1 MESNHRTHL
10 LFIEPVNPPTENPI
24 EDDLTTKLDFIFS
37 QFVVI
42 EERYRG
48 HFVTRF
54 GKASDNSDYVHPVFP
69 LVSNSLAKYYIRY
82 HRADISPKQL
92 TWIKELYGILK
103 DPDNYY
109 KLSGQLPKTLSAENS
124 YYFKVYEKA
133 DLTKGYG
140 DACTYIVKVIGTEA
154 GIQNLLKNTFFR
166 VLSEK
171 EFQEEI
177 KTANEKFDHT
187 IEGCS
192 SVEVYDVLKRN
203 NFEHP

>member
-24 EDDLTTKLDFIFS
+24 EDDLTAKLDFIFS
-37 QFVVI
+37 QLIVI
-42 EERYRG
+42 KEIYRG

-54 GKASDNSDYVHPVFP
+54 GKASDNSDYIHPIFP
-69 LVSNSLAKYYIRY
+69 LVSNSLAGYYIRH
-82 HRADISPKQL
+82 HRADILPKQL
-92 TWIKELYGILK
+92 AWIKELYNILK

-109 KLSGQLPKTLSAENS
+109 LLSEILPITSVAHPVR
-124 YYFKVYEKA
+124 YFKVYEKS
-133 DLTKGYG
+133 DLTKMYG
-140 DACTYIVKVIGTEA
+140 DACTYVVKVIGTEA

-166 VLSEK
+166 VVSEK

-177 KTANEKFDHT
+177 KTADEKFDHT

-192 SVEVYDVLKRN
+192 SVEVYDVLKN
-203 NFEHP
+203 KSEAHY

>member
-1 MESNHRTHL
+1 MVSNHRTHL

-24 EDDLTTKLDFIFS
+24 EDNLTAQLDFIFS
-37 QFVVI
+37 QLIVKA
-42 EERYRG
+42 ERYRG

-54 GKASDNSDYVHPVFP
+54 GKASDNGDYVHPVFP
-69 LVSNSLAKYYIRY
+69 LVSNSLAGYYIRY
-82 HRADISPKQL
+82 HRADILPKQL
-92 TWIKELYGILK
+92 AWIKELYGILK

-109 KLSGQLPKTLSAENS
+109 KLSGQLPITLSAEHG
-124 YYFKVYEKA
+124 YYYKLYENPGKSE
-133 DLTKGYG
+133 GYG
-140 DACTYIVKVIGTEA
+140 DACTYVVKVIGTEA

-177 KTANEKFDHT
+177 KTADEKFDHT

-192 SVEVYDVLKRN
+192 LVEVYDVLKNRS
-203 NFEHP
+203 EAHY